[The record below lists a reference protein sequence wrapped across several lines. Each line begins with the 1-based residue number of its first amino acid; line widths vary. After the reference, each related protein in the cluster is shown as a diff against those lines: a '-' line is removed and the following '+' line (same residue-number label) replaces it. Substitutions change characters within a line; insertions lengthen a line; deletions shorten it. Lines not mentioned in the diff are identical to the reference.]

1 MKLTG
6 SLVFLGVL
14 AGAYGAVFSSRHR
27 DNDFEDAM
35 PIHYRIW
42 GENPWDYPGNPP
54 PIFPPDDFLRYSQIG
69 RWWNREKPWE
79 NPSRDMRDALT
90 NNKDDDTD
98 EYRMWG
104 KFPWERPGNP
114 PPFSPPADTM
124 TFSQIGRWRNQDEN
138 AEKPWPSLRP
148 FLSEI
153 KDEDAEEY
161 RLWGKFPW
169 ERPVNPPPFVP
180 PPDTATF
187 SQIGRWWNQE
197 EIGKRPTKL
206 SRDSVEERYDEKE
219 FKLSP
224 TQNVEEKRGKFLH
237 LFPSKD
243 HKLRRIARSVWQNKP
258 WEKPWNPPPFLP
270 GRYPPLQ

>member
-1 MKLTG
+1 MKLTV

-14 AGAYGAVFSSRHR
+14 VGAYGAVLNSRHQ
-27 DNDFEDAM
+27 DNEFEDAM
-35 PIHYRIW
+35 RIHYRIW

-69 RWWNREKPWE
+69 HWWNQEKPWV
-79 NPSRDMRDALT
+79 NPSRTFRDALVDH
-90 NNKDDDTD
+90 NDDDAD
-98 EYRMWG
+98 EYRIWG

-114 PPFSPPADTM
+114 PPFLPPADTR
-124 TFSQIGRWRNQDEN
+124 TFSQIGRWWNQDVN
-138 AEKPWPSLRP
+138 GGRTGRFLRP
-148 FLSEI
+148 LLAEN
-153 KDEDAEEY
+153 KDENTDEY

-197 EIGKRPTKL
+197 EIGELPIKL
-206 SRDSVEERYDEKE
+206 SRDSVEDAFDEKML
-219 FKLSP
+219 KQNP
-224 TQNVEEKRGKFLH
+224 TQDIEEKRSKFLP
-237 LFPSKD
+237 LLPPKG
-243 HKLRRIARSVWQNKP
+243 HKLTRVARSVWQNKP